1 MMFYCS
7 SIMEII
13 LFVYNIV
20 QIYYILY
27 MVECKL
33 FLCILF
39 KIKETYFSLHIRRSF
54 SHTNPVMGGIAVKK
68 IKKRVAA
75 LFGLFIFCFSIV
87 LMRIYVIGQNDT
99 LKSAAQAQSSQT
111 IEVTRSRGM
120 IYDCNGEP
128 LVDTEQRYLACVAP
142 SEESAEA
149 LIAML
154 GENSRQGILEK
165 IASRM
170 PFVTEVPSANLFCP
184 QIQVLKGTNRYGQF
198 QLAEHVIGYLD
209 AGGTNGMSGIEKAY
223 NDYLN
228 QTGYSA
234 SVRYT
239 VDARGNVLDADS
251 PQILLE
257 EEQRGA
263 GVVLTLD
270 RYIQMVCEQAA
281 WNQSLGKGAIVV
293 MESDTGK
300 IRAMVSSP
308 GYYNDNISGAM
319 EQESSPLIN
328 RALCAYPVGSTFKLC
343 VTASALENGV
353 TPNTIFECTG
363 SIDVDGQVFH
373 CHEREG
379 HSWLD
384 LARAL
389 KVSCNPY
396 FIHLGS
402 LIGAEKLYKTAFDF
416 GFSRADML
424 APGITSEEG
433 NLPKPAEIQSDADF
447 ANLCFGQGSLLAT
460 PVQIAKMVSVFANG
474 GNLVCPSLVESLV
487 DAQGNVMSQ
496 ETMGEP
502 ARILSEETVDT
513 IRGYMESVVS
523 NGTGVYAKP
532 EHMGAGG
539 KTASAQTGVY
549 DKNGKEIVHAWFAGF
564 FPEENPKYTVVVL
577 KEGGGEGSFTAAPI
591 FKEIADNLYYY
602 MNQDKIHEQNDGN

>member
-1 MMFYCS
+1 M
-7 SIMEII
+7 
-13 LFVYNIV
+13 
-20 QIYYILY
+20 
-27 MVECKL
+27 

>member
-1 MMFYCS
+1 M
-7 SIMEII
+7 
-13 LFVYNIV
+13 
-20 QIYYILY
+20 
-27 MVECKL
+27 
-33 FLCILF
+33 
-39 KIKETYFSLHIRRSF
+39 
-54 SHTNPVMGGIAVKK
+54 KK
-68 IKKRVAA
+68 MKKRITA
-75 LFGLFIFCFSIV
+75 LFGVFIFCFSIV

-111 IEVTRSRGM
+111 IEVTSSRGM

-128 LVDTEQRYLACVAP
+128 LVDTEQRYLACTVP

-149 LIAML
+149 LISML
-154 GENSRQGILEK
+154 GENSRQSILEK

-170 PFVTEVPSANLFCP
+170 PFVVEVPSSNLFCP
-184 QIQVLKGTNRYGQF
+184 QIQVLKGTKRYGKF

-228 QTGYSA
+228 ETGYSA
-234 SVRYT
+234 SVRYS
-239 VDARGNVLDADS
+239 VDARGNVLDAES

-308 GYYNDNISGAM
+308 GYDNSNIEGAM

-343 VTASALENGV
+343 VTASALENGIS
-353 TPNTIFECTG
+353 PNTIYECTG
-363 SIDVDGQVFH
+363 SIDVDGQIFH

-396 FIHLGS
+396 FIHLGA
-402 LIGAEKLYKTAFDF
+402 LVGKEKLYKTAFDF
-416 GFSRADML
+416 GFSRADTL
-424 APGITSEEG
+424 APGIISESG
-433 NLPKPAEIQSDADF
+433 NLPKPAEMVSDADF
-447 ANLCFGQGSLLAT
+447 ANLCFGQGELLAT
-460 PVQIAKMVSVFANG
+460 PVQIAKMVSVFANR
-474 GNLVCPSLVESLV
+474 GNLVSPSLVERLV
-487 DAQGNVMSQ
+487 DAQGNTVSE

-502 ARILSEETVDT
+502 TRIISQETADA
-513 IRGYMESVVS
+513 IRTDMVSVVS
-523 NGTGVYAKP
+523 NGTGIYAKP
-532 EHMGAGG
+532 ENMGAGG
-539 KTASAQTGVY
+539 KTASAQTGIY
-549 DKNGKEIVHAWFAGF
+549 DDNGEEIVHAWFAGF
-564 FPEENPKYTVVVL
+564 FPEEDPKYTVVVL
-577 KEGGGEGSFTAAPI
+577 KEGGGEGSYTAAPI
-591 FKEIADNLYYY
+591 FKEIADSLYYY
-602 MNQDKIHEQNDGN
+602 LYPEKIHEQNDGN

>member
-1 MMFYCS
+1 MLS
-7 SIMEII
+7 
-13 LFVYNIV
+13 LNIH
-20 QIYYILY
+20 
-27 MVECKL
+27 
-33 FLCILF
+33 F
-39 KIKETYFSLHIRRSF
+39 HF
-54 SHTNPVMGGIAVKK
+54 SHTNPVMGGMSVKK
-68 IKKRVAA
+68 MKKRMAA

-87 LMRIYVIGQNDT
+87 LMRIYVIGQSDM

-111 IEVTRSRGM
+111 IEVAHSRGM

-149 LIAML
+149 LISML
-154 GENSRQGILEK
+154 GENKRQSILEK
-165 IASRM
+165 ISSRM
-170 PFVTEVPSANLFCP
+170 PFVIEVPSANLFCP
-184 QIQVLKGTNRYGQF
+184 QIQVLKGTNRYGKF

-239 VDARGNVLDADS
+239 VDARGNVLDAES

-263 GVVLTLD
+263 GVVLTID
-270 RYIQMVCEQAA
+270 RYIQMICEQAA
-281 WNQSLGKGAIVV
+281 WNQNLGKGAIVV

-308 GYYNDNISGAM
+308 GYYNDNIEGAM
-319 EQESSPLIN
+319 EQEASPLIN

-343 VTASALENGV
+343 LTASALENGIS
-353 TPNTIFECTG
+353 PNTIYQCTG
-363 SIDVDGQVFH
+363 AVDVNGQVFH
-373 CHEREG
+373 CHERGG
-379 HSWLD
+379 HNWLD
-384 LARAL
+384 LERAL

-402 LIGAEKLYKTAFDF
+402 LLGKEKLYKTAFDF
-416 GFSRADML
+416 GFSRADTL

-433 NLPKPAEIQSDADF
+433 NLPKPAQIQSDADF

-460 PVQIAKMVSVFANG
+460 PVQVAKMISVFANG
-474 GNLVCPSLVESLV
+474 GNLVFPSLVEKLV
-487 DAQGNVMSQ
+487 DAQGNTVSN

-502 ARILSEETVDT
+502 TRIISKETADT
-513 IRGYMESVVS
+513 IRGFMESVVS
-523 NGTGVYAKP
+523 NGTGIYAKP
-532 EHMGAGG
+532 ENMGAGG
-539 KTASAQTGVY
+539 KTASTQTGIY
-549 DKNGKEIVHAWFAGF
+549 DENGEEIVHAWFAGF
-564 FPEENPKYTVVVL
+564 FPEETPKYTVVVL
-577 KEGGGEGSFTAAPI
+577 KEGGGEGSYIAAPI

-602 MNQDKIHEQNDGN
+602 MNPDKIHEQNDGK